1 MVVFG
6 NSAEYRKNEVRKMS
20 EYKLIFEDLEDIKC
34 DNCIYYKQFNRT
46 ALQVSCIIKYC
57 TQPYCIVLDNHNT
70 IVAIIDINQR
80 TLIRTKSNK
89 HLTTLCKCAKLTM
102 SPKIYHFI

>member
-1 MVVFG
+1 MNDYGVLF
-6 NSAEYRKNEVRKMS
+6 S
-20 EYKLIFEDLEDIKC
+20 DLDDIKC
-34 DNCIYYKQFNRT
+34 DDCIYYKQFNRT

-70 IVAIIDINQR
+70 IVAIIDINNR

-89 HLTTLCKCAKLTM
+89 HLTNLCKCAKLTM